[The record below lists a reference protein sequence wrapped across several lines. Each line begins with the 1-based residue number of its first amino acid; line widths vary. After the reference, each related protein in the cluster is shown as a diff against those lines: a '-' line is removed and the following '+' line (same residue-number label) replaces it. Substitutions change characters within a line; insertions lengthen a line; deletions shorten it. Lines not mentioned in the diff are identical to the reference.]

1 MKKVNFKFI
10 ISTLIMVVLI
20 ALSTSSFA
28 ATGSLTVSFV
38 PDVSKAISDKEV
50 SVTLSFIDFNNVDAN
65 LPMAAQANLQYDSSV
80 FSGAT
85 IEGLNGWSATL
96 NSENKILIESSL
108 SSNPTEG
115 AVAIVKL
122 TIKDNV
128 TTFNTN
134 ITINSL
140 DITNTDGMSDEE
152 SNIDISNMSLTARAT
167 VSSTGEGSDEEEP
180 DIETPSEDTS
190 TDEPAEVPDNN
201 NDNNNDEINQ
211 SENNNEDNNE
221 QETPNEPQNT
231 NETTTDG
238 VKEPEANSIGQVGD
252 LTVAKDPIPQT
263 GVSYIVLGVIA
274 LVVVVG
280 TIAFL
285 RYKNMYN

>member
-10 ISTLIMVVLI
+10 VSIIIIVALI

-50 SVTLSFIDFNNVDAN
+50 SVTLSFTDFNNVDTS

-140 DITNTDGMSDEE
+140 DITNTDGMSEE
-152 SNIDISNMSLTARAT
+152 EPNIDISNMSLTARAT

-180 DIETPSEDTS
+180 DIETPSEDSS
-190 TDEPAEVPDNN
+190 TDEPANDPTEDQDNN
-201 NDNNNDEINQ
+201 NDANKDEN
-211 SENNNEDNNE
+211 NNE
-221 QETPNEPQNT
+221 QETPNKPQNT

>member
-10 ISTLIMVVLI
+10 LSTIIMIALI

-50 SVTLSFIDFNNVDAN
+50 SVTLSFIDFNNVDTS
-65 LPMAAQANLQYDSSV
+65 LPMAAQANLQYDSTV

-122 TIKDNV
+122 AIKDNV

-152 SNIDISNMSLTARAT
+152 PNIDISNMSLTARAT
-167 VSSTGEGSDEEEP
+167 VSSTGEGSNEEES
-180 DIETPSEDTS
+180 DTETPTEDTP
-190 TDEPAEVPDNN
+190 TDEPTEDQGNN
-201 NDNNNDEINQ
+201 NDANKDEN
-211 SENNNEDNNE
+211 NNE
-221 QETPNEPQNT
+221 QETPNKPQNT

>member
-10 ISTLIMVVLI
+10 VSIIIIVALI

-50 SVTLSFIDFNNVDAN
+50 SVTLSFIDFNNVDTS

-140 DITNTDGMSDEE
+140 DITNTDGMSEE
-152 SNIDISNMSLTARAT
+152 EPNIDISNMSLTARAT

-180 DIETPSEDTS
+180 DIETPSEDPS
-190 TDEPAEVPDNN
+190 TDEPANDSTEDQDNN
-201 NDNNNDEINQ
+201 NDVNKDEN
-211 SENNNEDNNE
+211 NNE
-221 QETPNEPQNT
+221 QETPNKPQNT

>member
-10 ISTLIMVVLI
+10 LSTIIMIALI

-28 ATGSLTVSFV
+28 TTGSLTVSFV

-50 SVTLSFIDFNNVDAN
+50 SVTLSFIDFNNVDTS

-96 NSENKILIESSL
+96 NSENRILIESSL

-152 SNIDISNMSLTARAT
+152 PNIDISNMSLTARAT
-167 VSSTGEGSDEEEP
+167 VNSTGEGSDEEEP
-180 DIETPSEDTS
+180 DIETPTEDPS
-190 TDEPAEVPDNN
+190 TDEPTNEPTEDQGNN
-201 NDNNNDEINQ
+201 NDSNKDEN
-211 SENNNEDNNE
+211 NNE

-285 RYKNMYN
+285 RYKNIYN